1 MYTAYT
7 FIGGASDLF
16 LSIMMW
22 FIFNTEKKPT
32 NVVDGDKIYEIL
44 NVIKYDNSVRI
55 NEHCDDEQEQ
65 DDFDPN

>member
-16 LSIMMW
+16 LSIVMW
-22 FIFNTEKKPT
+22 FIFYTEKAPT
-32 NVVDGDKIYEIL
+32 VVVDGDKFYTVL
-44 NVIKYDNSVRI
+44 NVIKQDKSVMI

>member
-22 FIFNTEKKPT
+22 FIFYTEKTPT
-32 NVVDGDKIYEIL
+32 VVVDGDKFYTVL
-44 NVIKYDNSVRI
+44 NVIKQDNSVII

>member
-22 FIFNTEKKPT
+22 FIFYTEKSPT
-32 NVVDGDKIYEIL
+32 VVVDGHGSYTVL
-44 NVIKYDNSVRI
+44 NVIKQDNSVII

>member
-22 FIFNTEKKPT
+22 FIFYTEKTPT
-32 NVVDGDKIYEIL
+32 VVVDGEKFYTVL
-44 NVIKYDNSVRI
+44 NVIKQDNSVII

>member
-1 MYTAYT
+1 MYSAYS

-22 FIFNTEKKPT
+22 FIFYTEKTPT
-32 NVVDGDKIYEIL
+32 VVVDGEKFYTVL
-44 NVIKYDNSVRI
+44 NVIKQDNSVII
-55 NEHCDDEQEQ
+55 NDHCDDEQEQ

>member
-1 MYTAYT
+1 MVH
-7 FIGGASDLF
+7 FQHR
-16 LSIMMW
+16 
-22 FIFNTEKKPT
+22 EKPT

>member
-7 FIGGASDLF
+7 FIGAASDLF

-22 FIFNTEKKPT
+22 FIFYTEKTPT
-32 NVVDGDKIYEIL
+32 VVVDGDKFYTVL
-44 NVIKYDNSVRI
+44 NVIKQDNSVII

>member
-22 FIFNTEKKPT
+22 FIFYTEKTPT
-32 NVVDGDKIYEIL
+32 VVIDGDKFYTVL
-44 NVIKYDNSVRI
+44 NVIKQDKSVMI
-55 NEHCDDEQEQ
+55 NEHCDDEQVQ